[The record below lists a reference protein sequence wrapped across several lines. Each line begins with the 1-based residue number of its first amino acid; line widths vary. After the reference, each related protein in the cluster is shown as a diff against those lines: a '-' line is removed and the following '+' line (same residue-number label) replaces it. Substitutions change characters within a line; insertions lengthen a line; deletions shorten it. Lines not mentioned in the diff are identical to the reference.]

1 MFVDACAIIAV
12 LSDEPE
18 ADRMSRALASAN
30 DAFTSPVAVL
40 EAVLGLAR
48 VDKFARPV
56 ADVES
61 IVMEFLGDRDIA
73 IRDLPPAVDA
83 TRLAL
88 SAAQRYRSGRHGLN
102 IGDCL
107 HYACAKYFDV
117 PILATGNEFAQTD
130 LKTAPDTR

>member
-1 MFVDACAIIAV
+1 MFVDACAIIAI

-18 ADRMSRALASAN
+18 ADRMADALSRAESP
-30 DAFTSPVAVL
+30 FTSPVAVL
-40 EAVLGLAR
+40 ETALALAR
-48 VDKFARPV
+48 ADKFARPV
-56 ADVES
+56 AEVEP
-61 IVMEFLGDRDIA
+61 IILEFLDDRGIA
-73 IRDLPPAVDA
+73 IRDLPPAVEA

-117 PILATGNEFAQTD
+117 PILATANEFSQTD
-130 LKTAPDTR
+130 VQTMP